1 MSVALA
7 TGLIMGLTFIAFGK
21 AIEYALETPP
31 PYIPIRGETVTIG
44 DYLNTTGW
52 DTYSQAVD
60 TIISCI
66 FF

>member
-1 MSVALA
+1 MSVVLACGALI
-7 TGLIMGLTFIAFGK
+7 GIGFIAFGK

-31 PYIPIRGETVTIG
+31 PYIPIRGEAVTIG

-52 DTYSQAVD
+52 HIPSQVVD
-60 TIISCI
+60 TIVGCI